1 MATDKIEH
9 PLDAVLDALRE
20 NGLSG
25 AAEALRILVNEA
37 AKIEREE
44 YLGAKRYERSENR
57 KDYAN
62 GYKPKTVLTRL
73 GQITFDVPQVR
84 GGDFYPSALDKGSRT
99 ELAV

>member
-1 MATDKIEH
+1 MATNKMEY
-9 PLDAVLDALRE
+9 PLDAGLDALQE

-25 AAEALRILVNEA
+25 NAEALRILVNGA

-73 GQITFDVPQVR
+73 GQISFDMPQVR
-84 GGDFYPSALDKGSRT
+84 AGGF
-99 ELAV
+99 